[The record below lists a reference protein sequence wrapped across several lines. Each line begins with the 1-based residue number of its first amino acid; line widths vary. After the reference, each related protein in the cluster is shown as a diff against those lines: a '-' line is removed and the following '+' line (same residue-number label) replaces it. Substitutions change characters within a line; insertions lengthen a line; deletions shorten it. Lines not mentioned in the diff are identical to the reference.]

1 MKKLALLAVITLL
14 TAGVA
19 AAQTTGDMGN
29 VATPGA
35 TYGTGV
41 VVSSGFDALVLRRDD
56 GTSFTALITK
66 ATVGAK
72 EFAAG
77 TRVRVDFHTN
87 EQGQA
92 VADVIQGVGG
102 AAEPAPAKV
111 VVTESAAPAPPAPAA
126 ALTPAPT
133 VAKVPAPP
141 PPPATTTAYP
151 PSTAT
156 TTYAADNDQLPATAG
171 NSTAVALFGLLA
183 LAGAV
188 ALRASR

>member
-1 MKKLALLAVITLL
+1 MKRFALLAIVTLL

-29 VATPGA
+29 TATPGA
-35 TYGTGV
+35 TYGTGI

-72 EFAAG
+72 EFPVG

-92 VADVIQGVGG
+92 VADVIQGLSGDI
-102 AAEPAPAKV
+102 EPAPAKV
-111 VVTESAAPAPPAPAA
+111 VVTESPTPAPAA
-126 ALTPAPT
+126 ALTPAP
-133 VAKVPAPP
+133 KVRVT
-141 PPPATTTAYP
+141 PPPATTTVITP
-151 PSTAT
+151 TTAT

-183 LAGAV
+183 FAGAV
-188 ALRASR
+188 ALRATR

>member
-1 MKKLALLAVITLL
+1 
-14 TAGVA
+14 
-19 AAQTTGDMGN
+19 MGN
-29 VATPGA
+29 VSTPGA

-41 VVSSGFDALVLRRDD
+41 VVSSGSDALVLRRDD

-92 VADVIQGVGG
+92 VADVIQGLGG
-102 AAEPAPAKV
+102 DAERAPAKV

-126 ALTPAPT
+126 AQ
-133 VAKVPAPP
+133 VPATPP
-141 PPPATTTAYP
+141 TAYP